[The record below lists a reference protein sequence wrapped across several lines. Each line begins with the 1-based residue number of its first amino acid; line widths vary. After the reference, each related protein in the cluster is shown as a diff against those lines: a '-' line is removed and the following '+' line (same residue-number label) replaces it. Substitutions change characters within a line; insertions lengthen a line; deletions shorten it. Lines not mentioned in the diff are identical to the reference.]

1 VFPTRIKKEVSMV
14 FFLMVVSFGVI
25 YKLGHG
31 AGEVRE
37 RSRHKRAVEEAQ
49 DNITSLDGWK
59 R

>member
-1 VFPTRIKKEVSMV
+1 MV
-14 FFLMVVSFGVI
+14 LFLMLVSFGVI

-31 AGEVRE
+31 AGEVKE

-49 DNITSLDGWK
+49 DNITSLEGWK